1 MKMYSAG
8 AGVGMGVKK
17 YSAIFI
23 FANKAVYDYFL
34 ETGLTSQGSA
44 DISAEYEDKGDSTS
58 MELEVSPGI
67 KLYQTTE
74 NGLALQA
81 TIQGAKFWKDDELN

>member
-8 AGVGMGVKK
+8 AGIGMGVKT
-17 YSAIFI
+17 YSGIFV
-23 FANKAVYDYFL
+23 FANKTVYDYFL
-34 ETGLTSQGSA
+34 ETGLTAQGSA
-44 DISAEYEDKGDSTS
+44 DVAAEYDDKGNSTS
-58 MELEVSPGI
+58 MELEVSPGV
-67 KLYQTTE
+67 KLYQITE